1 MRENYEREREREKR
15 REKLDVAG
23 CGLERENAGRK
34 GE

>member
-1 MRENYEREREREKR
+1 MRDNYERERERER

-34 GE
+34 AE

>member
-1 MRENYEREREREKR
+1 MRERERER

-34 GE
+34 AE